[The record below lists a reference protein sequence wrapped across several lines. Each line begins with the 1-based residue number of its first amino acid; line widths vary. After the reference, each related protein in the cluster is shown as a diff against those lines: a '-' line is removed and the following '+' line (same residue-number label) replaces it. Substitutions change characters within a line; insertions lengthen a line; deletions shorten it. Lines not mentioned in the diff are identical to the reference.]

1 VCDVRHATIRI
12 NGFVS
17 GLALSAA
24 LALGLAPAAQAAS
37 APGAYTSSASDVTAT
52 TAKLSGSV
60 NPNGQ
65 GTNYYFE
72 YGTTSKYGAVTP
84 LSPAGNATQ
93 GVHVSASVTGL
104 AANTTY
110 HYRIVTENASGVIPG
125 GDRTFTTAKIPLT
138 FALSLAPLDVYGSPL
153 TVSGV
158 LSGTGAPDHAVVLQ
172 ENPFPYVAGFK
183 TVGNPE
189 LTDGNGYF
197 AFPGLTLASNTQ
209 LRVSTLDKTPAL
221 SRVALEPVAVRVTLH
236 VKASGAGFAR
246 FYGTVMPGQGLAR
259 VYFQLVGRGRSPHT
273 LTSIVIDSR
282 GAATHF
288 SRRVRIRHAGLYR
301 AYVQVASGELTS
313 GHSHPLRIG

>member
-1 VCDVRHATIRI
+1 MCDVRHAITKMQ
-12 NGFVS
+12 GWAC
-17 GLALSAA
+17 GLALSGA
-24 LALGLAPAAQAAS
+24 LVLGLAPAAQAAS
-37 APGAYTSSASDVTAT
+37 APGAYTSYASEVTAT
-52 TAKLSGSV
+52 TAKLKGSV
-60 NPNGQ
+60 NPHGQ

-93 GVHVSASVTGL
+93 GVSVSATVTGL
-104 AANTTY
+104 AALTTY
-110 HYRIVTENASGVIPG
+110 HYRIVTENASGVVPG

-138 FALSLAPLDVYGSPL
+138 FALSLPPLDVYGSPL

-172 ENPFPYVAGFK
+172 EDPFPYVTGFK

-189 LTDGNGYF
+189 LTDANGHF
-197 AFPGLTLASNTQ
+197 AFPGVTLLSNTQ
-209 LRVSTLDKTPAL
+209 LRVSTLDMTPVL
-221 SRVALEPVAVRVTLH
+221 SRVVLEPVAVRVTLH

-246 FYGTVMPGQGLAR
+246 FYGTVMPGSGLAR
-259 VYFQLVGRGRSPHT
+259 VSFQLVGRGRLPHT
-273 LTSIVIDSR
+273 LASIVIDSR

-301 AYVQVASGELTS
+301 AYVQVASGEVTS
-313 GHSHPLRIG
+313 GHSRPLRIG